1 MARRKTLEERM
12 QLIEDK
18 YTRRFE
24 KIYEKYK
31 NRTWGELQE
40 QMDIMKDQIARE
52 VEDASRR
59 YNLDGQDGVGNE
71 RPVANNISNGGD
83 GVQ

>member
-1 MARRKTLEERM
+1 MARRKTLEERI

-40 QMDIMKDQIARE
+40 QMDIIKEQICKE

-59 YNLDGQDGVGNE
+59 YNLDEQNGVGDE
-71 RPVANNISNGGD
+71 RPVADNISDRGYGL
-83 GVQ
+83 Q

>member
-1 MARRKTLEERM
+1 MARQKTLEERI

-40 QMDIMKDQIARE
+40 QMDIIKEQIRKE

-59 YNLDGQDGVGNE
+59 YNLDGQNGVGDE
-71 RPVANNISNGGD
+71 
-83 GVQ
+83 

>member
-1 MARRKTLEERM
+1 MARRKTLDERI

-40 QMDIMKDQIARE
+40 QMDIIKEQIRKE

-59 YNLDGQDGVGNE
+59 YNLDGQNGVGDE
-71 RPVANNISNGGD
+71 RPVTDNISNGGN

>member
-1 MARRKTLEERM
+1 MARRKTLEERI

-40 QMDIMKDQIARE
+40 QMDIIKEQIRKE

-59 YNLDGQDGVGNE
+59 YNLDEQNGVGNE
-71 RPVANNISNGGD
+71 RPVADNISNRSN

>member
-1 MARRKTLEERM
+1 MARRKTLEERIA
-12 QLIEDK
+12 LIEAK
-18 YTRRFE
+18 YTRRFG
-24 KIYEKYK
+24 KMYEKYK

-40 QMDIMKDQIARE
+40 QMDIIKEQIRKE

-59 YNLDGQDGVGNE
+59 YNLDGQNGVGNE
-71 RPVANNISNGGD
+71 RPVADNISDRGN

>member
-1 MARRKTLEERM
+1 MARRKTLEERI

-40 QMDIMKDQIARE
+40 QMDIIKEQIRKE

-59 YNLDGQDGVGNE
+59 YNLDGQNGVGDE
-71 RPVANNISNGGD
+71 RPVADNISDRGYGL
-83 GVQ
+83 Q

>member
-59 YNLDGQDGVGNE
+59 YNLDEQNGVGNE

>member
-1 MARRKTLEERM
+1 MARRKTLEERI

-40 QMDIMKDQIARE
+40 QMDIIKEQIRKE

-59 YNLDGQDGVGNE
+59 YNLDGQNGVGNE
-71 RPVANNISNGGD
+71 RPVADNISNRSN

>member
-1 MARRKTLEERM
+1 MARRKTLEERI

-40 QMDIMKDQIARE
+40 QMDIIKEQIRKE

-59 YNLDGQDGVGNE
+59 YNLDEQNGVGNE
-71 RPVANNISNGGD
+71 RPVADNISNGSN

>member
-1 MARRKTLEERM
+1 MARRKTLEERI

-40 QMDIMKDQIARE
+40 QMDIIKEQIRKE

-59 YNLDGQDGVGNE
+59 YNLDGQNGVGNE
-71 RPVANNISNGGD
+71 RPVADNISNRGN

>member
-1 MARRKTLEERM
+1 MARRKTLQERI

-40 QMDIMKDQIARE
+40 QMDIIKEQIRKE

-59 YNLDGQDGVGNE
+59 YNLDRQNGVSDE
-71 RPVANNISNGGD
+71 RPVADNISNGSD
-83 GVQ
+83 GLQ

>member
-1 MARRKTLEERM
+1 MARRKTLEERI
-12 QLIEDK
+12 QLIEDIF
-18 YTRRFE
+18 TRRFE

-40 QMDIMKDQIARE
+40 QMDIIKEQIRKE

-59 YNLDGQDGVGNE
+59 YNLDGQNGVGNE
-71 RPVANNISNGGD
+71 RPVADNISNGGNR
-83 GVQ
+83 VQ

>member
-1 MARRKTLEERM
+1 MARRKTLEERI

-40 QMDIMKDQIARE
+40 QMDIINEQIRKE

-59 YNLDGQDGVGNE
+59 YNLDGQNGVSDE
-71 RPVANNISNGGD
+71 RPVADNISNGSN